1 MPNALYAFRSF
12 LGRSDKMP
20 KASAELGLSAGSDYT
35 AMHDPDKSTAL
46 MMHLGKGD
54 PVPDPVVGAN
64 LKTRTVGASDAGA
77 AQFSTMPEIMT
88 VENGERVVG
97 ASPARVHEQIQPDL
111 CDSDDSDY
119 SDVERGPSTSPVS
132 SQVSVEGAPPPI
144 NAPRV
149 LPVTPLVT
157 PETYKGVLHS
167 EQFIQNFESSRVK
180 INEIKDQYRD
190 NPEVQ
195 RNIFFPINE
204 LINRISKR
212 YTKYIN
218 LLQDS
223 ASSQDKR
230 ARLEK
235 VLVRLMARVIEL
247 FEILNRNQDNLA
259 NVSFEGWHDGK
270 SKNGRSHINAVV
282 IKSNGNDNRISLK
295 TSVEK
300 VDKSTP
306 NYKRLDMIKMAN
318 NGEVCFK
325 DQEVM
330 PVHQKEGG
338 PSRRDESLWVESRSR
353 SRTPDS
359 SEGADQSRVWGQVPG
374 PKLYSSLVERQARV
388 SGMPYSSQELWTRFG
403 ADSPR
408 SLELQDSHR
417 ILIGG
422 PVQARGTSG
431 HPSGQPVMSGMATRE
446 LRSDAFSSHQPFG
459 TDPGYQPR
467 GTQEGEGGPPR
478 IVQSPC
484 GVTGFRSRAPDSKQ
498 GADQST
504 AWGEVLGQEIYR
516 SQARSCTE
524 LYEQYSQQE
533 LEAMVSARS
542 LILGIQGSHQIPVG
556 DLGQAGG
563 TSGLPSRQPGTS
575 GMGLDPRSSAF
586 TTAGSEGF
594 H

>member
-167 EQFIQNFESSRVK
+167 EQFFQNFESSRVK

-325 DQEVM
+325 GKELM
-330 PVHQKEGG
+330 SVHQSEDGT
-338 PSRRDESLWVESRSR
+338 SIRDESPWVVTRSR
-353 SRTPDS
+353 SQTPGS
-359 SEGADQSRVWGQVPG
+359 SEGAQQSRRWGRTGLEQ
-374 PKLYSSLVERQARV
+374 KIYSSRDIDE
-388 SGMPYSSQELWTRFG
+388 SGNGAGAAGVYGVDYSPQVLRPGFE
-403 ADSPR
+403 ADSFPSWDMPASKR
-408 SLELQDSHR
+408 NFGEV
-417 ILIGG
+417 
-422 PVQARGTSG
+422 PVQARGASG
-431 HPSGQPVMSGMATRE
+431 HLS
-446 LRSDAFSSHQPFG
+446 
-459 TDPGYQPR
+459 
-467 GTQEGEGGPPR
+467 
-478 IVQSPC
+478 VQS
-484 GVTGFRSRAPDSKQ
+484 GTSSWV
-498 GADQST
+498 
-504 AWGEVLGQEIYR
+504 
-516 SQARSCTE
+516 ARE
-524 LYEQYSQQE
+524 
-533 LEAMVSARS
+533 
-542 LILGIQGSHQIPVG
+542 QGSH
-556 DLGQAGG
+556 
-563 TSGLPSRQPGTS
+563 
-575 GMGLDPRSSAF
+575 AF
-586 TTAGSEGF
+586 SQTAGSEGLPLRRF
-594 H
+594 ENGHIEYQGDSRPGQAIRHVTHHQVTEYDLQQIHTLAHFCRDHLGQQSPRSSPRPCMAC